1 MTLKPWN
8 ELPVSVRR
16 SRRLLYEYIR
26 SGGTETSEEDIPEVE
41 TVVYGFISY
50 DDENKTTEWGTGTV
64 EITGVVEKG
73 YTEVEVLTNS
83 TDESFVGQKFFI
95 ISDAQT
101 DGTTVYELF
110 TDAGTTSAN
119 IFVTITESE

>member
-64 EITGVVEKG
+64 ETTGVVEKG

-110 TDAGTTSAN
+110 TDAGTTTAN